1 MLKCEYYPNHHLCK
15 HLNTCEFWIPMN
27 SKYRELLHEINF
39 ELKHL
44 KELNQRKRD
53 YFKVLS
59 EIKDLVYTEAL
70 CIKGK
75 LECIPKINAL
85 GEFILEPD
93 DVIVGLNYNVIS
105 QEIKDTESIIREL
118 RKKEQNI
125 LKIMK
130 KRADIYDRS
139 L

>member
-1 MLKCEYYPNHHLCK
+1 MLKCECYPNHHLCR
-15 HLNTCEFWIPMN
+15 HLNVCELRIPIN
-27 SKYRELLHEINF
+27 STYNDLIQEINF

-53 YFKVLS
+53 YFNILSDIVDLKYCETLSIGWKLVRVPKVN
-59 EIKDLVYTEAL
+59 V
-70 CIKGK
+70 
-75 LECIPKINAL
+75 L
-85 GEFILEPD
+85 GEYITRPD